1 VPKEEQKPEPVV
13 AATPPVPKEE
23 PKAVV
28 EPKSVE
34 AVAEPAK
41 PAEAKPAEAKPATAR
56 ETTPPKPVIFP
67 VSHAP
72 DDPGPEEE
80 PPPEPK
86 KSGFRLFG

>member
-1 VPKEEQKPEPVV
+1 M
-13 AATPPVPKEE
+13 
-23 PKAVV
+23 
-28 EPKSVE
+28 E

-41 PAEAKPAEAKPATAR
+41 PAESKPAETKLVESKPAPR
-56 ETTPPKPVIFP
+56 EAGSPRPVIFP